1 MALHLSESAESVK
14 ARAADLSRRWKHHY
28 ISCEHIFL
36 ACCIEDSGC
45 EGWLND
51 QGFSI
56 EEFEEAIIDLVP
68 MGDDKP
74 IWDGL
79 PESPRIR
86 RIMSRN
92 AQAEAESQ
100 RAVRVE
106 PMHILR
112 AIIKEGKS
120 IPCRIVREEGGEKS
134 TSGSESVGREAPL
147 DSLRGPVGGSSS
159 SSSSDSSKKKS
170 KKTPNLDKYSR
181 DIVALVGE
189 GKVEPIVG
197 RNDEVR
203 RVMQILARKTKSN
216 PVLIGEAGV
225 GKTAVAFAL
234 ARRIYEGKVPD
245 ALKDKKILE
254 LSLSSMVA
262 GAKHRGEFE
271 ERLEGVTKETMAD
284 PTIILFIDEIHQLV
298 GAGDSRGGMDA
309 SNILKPALAR
319 GDLRVLGATTT
330 DEFAKYIEK
339 DPALERR
346 FQPVLVGEPS
356 EEDALEMLKG
366 IRKRFESHHGV
377 NFTDDALATA
387 VSLSVRYLPDRNLP
401 DKAIDLIDEA
411 AARVKTRS
419 GVFQLDAQGR
429 ASMSVGEDVVA
440 EVVADWT
447 GIPVQRMSEQEST
460 RLLRMETELAGK
472 VVGQDHA
479 VEAVAQAIRVVRVGL
494 VAPNRPGGVFL
505 FMGPSGVG
513 KTELAKALADFLFG
527 DPGEIV
533 RLDMSEYHD
542 KSSINRMIGSPP
554 GYVGHDEEG
563 QLTKAV
569 RKKPYSV
576 VLLDEV
582 EKAHPEIFDLFLQVF
597 DDGRLTDSKGRT
609 VNFTNTIIIM
619 TSNLGSRELLEANL
633 PNHGYAGQLESL
645 PPQYQKALRGH
656 FRPEFLNRVDEIIAF
671 RALEKSDLVGIAEIH
686 LGQLK
691 KQLKKSRGVNLELRP
706 SAMELILHHGY
717 QPQFGAR
724 PLKRAISTYL
734 QRPLA
739 EEMLR
744 NPPQEG
750 DVLVARREGREIV
763 FSPEI
768 PGQEESE
775 RFSTLGGDR
784 EYRPGT
790 EPAPQAPPAPV
801 APEEPPQGFARR
813 APSPAT
819 ASIPVYQDPP
829 KGESPT
835 PPSGVS
841 TPLSQRDTESFWDEG
856 PGIAEPLNDWQK
868 APEET
873 EPIKPPDDF
882 PGWEAVGD
890 PDAESTVSSDHGKG
904 AKSGDGWE
912 KSPNVIPD
920 PFEPPPGGW
929 DAQESPPSS
938 EPRIEKP
945 APNDSI
951 GTGGGPA
958 WGDSL
963 APGIGGPP
971 ESSSPESVESF
982 PSSQIPTI
990 NQHQAHQQADDDSF
1004 GSDISDGATLPGF
1017 STPSRE
1023 AEKAPTADQFASL
1036 FMEEEIP
1043 EQPDLGLT
1051 GGQLGTMVNAPQDD
1065 RHARPESRSSESAER
1080 RRSGSL
1086 QSGSPIE
1093 PPPRFQR
1100 PQLGFSRSDS
1110 SESEGEGRRFTPL
1123 RTPKKRDDEP

>member
-92 AQAEAESQ
+92 AQEEAESQ

-106 PMHILR
+106 PIHILR

-134 TSGSESVGREAPL
+134 RPGSESAGRESPS

-159 SSSSDSSKKKS
+159 SSSSDDSKKKS

-245 ALKDKKILE
+245 ALKNKKILE

-284 PTIILFIDEIHQLV
+284 PSIILFIDEIHQLV

-645 PPQYQKALRGH
+645 PAQYQKALRGH

-691 KQLKKSRGVNLELRP
+691 KQLKKSRGVELELRP

-768 PGQEESE
+768 PGQEENE
-775 RFSTLGGDR
+775 RFSTLGGDQN
-784 EYRPGT
+784 YRPGT
-790 EPAPQAPPAPV
+790 EPAPAAPPAPV
-801 APEEPPQGFARR
+801 EQEEPPQGFARR

-819 ASIPVYQDPP
+819 ASLPVYPNPP
-829 KGESPT
+829 KEE
-835 PPSGVS
+835 PPAPPPRGN

-856 PGIAEPLNDWQK
+856 PGIDEPLGDWEK
-868 APEET
+868 APQ
-873 EPIKPPDDF
+873 EPESMTPPEDF
-882 PGWEAVGD
+882 PGWEAVDD
-890 PDAESTVSSDHGKG
+890 PDAESTMSSEHNRG
-904 AKSGDGWE
+904 AQSGDGWE
-912 KSPNVIPD
+912 KSPNMISD

-929 DAQESPPSS
+929 DSQESPPSA

-945 APNDSI
+945 APSDSI
-951 GTGGGPA
+951 GLNDGPA

-963 APGIGGPP
+963 APGLGGPP
-971 ESSSPESVESF
+971 EGSSREPVESF
-982 PSSQIPTI
+982 PSPPVPTI
-990 NQHQAHQQADDDSF
+990 QQRQAFEPADDDSF
-1004 GSDISDGATLPGF
+1004 DADILEGATLPGF
-1017 STPSRE
+1017 STPSQE
-1023 AEKAPTADQFASL
+1023 QEQPPTPDQFASL

-1051 GGQLGTMVNAPQDD
+1051 GGQLGTMVNMPQDGK
-1065 RHARPESRSSESAER
+1065 PIPPRSSESAER
-1080 RRSGSL
+1080 RRTGSL
-1086 QSGSPIE
+1086 PPGTPIE

-1110 SESEGEGRRFTPL
+1110 SESGGDGPRLIPL
-1123 RTPKKRDDEP
+1123 RTPKKRDDES